1 MLDNEDF
8 VVEQVKKVQLY
19 KDAVDRL
26 VSLRKQAGAAAGH
39 RETDSD
45 SDMAHEDDD
54 DVEDDTVA
62 AQHHRDTNA
71 AQQSVPIKRSKVDPS
86 NVLEGK
92 RDRKPTTAPRAA
104 VYANRSELAFQ
115 GNPVHPIV
123 CGMRIS
129 LRKGWCKTPDE
140 VALDKKLEALIHAI
154 ELMYTWDQRVFAEAE
169 RVRREAE
176 MWWRTSPHAYD
187 DPVWVTFSLEK
198 FLAHIVH
205 ESAHGYVVK
214 MPPFGDHN
222 MPIEL
227 RSKIEAACPGKIG
240 PFDSRNE
247 AEPIQDCLKIRKSD
261 TRWTVSPFV
270 ESVEEPAVTE
280 EECPPESDEGSEE
293 GSEVPSETEAEDSQD
308 SQDEDAEDEDAEDE
322 DAEDGDA
329 EDGDAEDSDE
339 EESDDDV
346 PLSVKKADQE
356 AVRRLL
362 AKRKA
367 NRLKAQAR
375 LPSGSGNKAK

>member
-1 MLDNEDF
+1 MASGKRKQSEPEKSEERLDNEDY
-8 VVEQVKKVQLY
+8 VVQKSKNVPQYQKE
-19 KDAVDRL
+19 VDRL
-26 VSLRKQAGAAAGH
+26 VSLRKTTGAAAGH

-45 SDMAHEDDD
+45 PSDHSDAAHEDDD

-71 AQQSVPIKRSKVDPS
+71 AQQSVASKRSKIDAS

-154 ELMYTWDQRVFAEAE
+154 ELMYTWDQRVEDKAEQ
-169 RVRREAE
+169 VRREAAR
-176 MWWRTSPHAYD
+176 WFPNSPHAHE
-187 DPVWVTFSLEK
+187 DPVWVTFSLER
-198 FLAHIVH
+198 FLANIVH
-205 ESAHGYVVK
+205 ESAHAYVVR
-214 MPPFGDHN
+214 MPPLGDDN

-227 RSKIEAACPGKIG
+227 RSKIEAACPGRIG

-261 TRWTVSPFV
+261 TRWTVNPFV

-280 EECPPESDEGSEE
+280 EECTPESDEGSEE
-293 GSEVPSETEAEDSQD
+293 GS
-308 SQDEDAEDEDAEDE
+308 
-322 DAEDGDA
+322 
-329 EDGDAEDSDE
+329 
-339 EESDDDV
+339 
-346 PLSVKKADQE
+346 
-356 AVRRLL
+356 
-362 AKRKA
+362 
-367 NRLKAQAR
+367 
-375 LPSGSGNKAK
+375 